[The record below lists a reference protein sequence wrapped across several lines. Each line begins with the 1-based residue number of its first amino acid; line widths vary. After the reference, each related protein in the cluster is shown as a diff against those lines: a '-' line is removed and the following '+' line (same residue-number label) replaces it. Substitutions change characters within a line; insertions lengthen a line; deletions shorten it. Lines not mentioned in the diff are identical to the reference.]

1 MWRED
6 FDQSMW
12 RKNSQWCVS
21 DHPAHAL
28 LGQHWTVGCAQT
40 LMLSI
45 RAWLAWLGLSLIC
58 VPTPASPAVEAVHSF
73 CLQLFR
79 E

>member
-12 RKNSQWCVS
+12 RKNSQWCVA

-28 LGQHWTVGCAQT
+28 LGQHWTGSGLCTNVDAKHTG
-40 LMLSI
+40 
-45 RAWLAWLGLSLIC
+45 LAGLAGLVLDLC
-58 VPTPASPAVEAVHSF
+58 PHACFA
-73 CLQLFR
+73 CC
-79 E
+79 